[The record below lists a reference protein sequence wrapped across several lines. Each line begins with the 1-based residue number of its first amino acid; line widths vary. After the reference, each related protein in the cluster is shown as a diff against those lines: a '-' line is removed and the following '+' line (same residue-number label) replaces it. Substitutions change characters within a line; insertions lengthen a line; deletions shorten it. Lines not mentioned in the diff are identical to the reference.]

1 MLKKIRIS
9 LAAFFIFAVTLLFL
23 DYTGTVHDYL
33 GWCAKVQFSSA
44 LFACNIVIFAG
55 LILMTLLMGRVY
67 CSAICPLGIF
77 QDAVSRFA
85 SIKKKNRFSYRPS
98 RKSLVALRF
107 ALLVIFILSAIIHI
121 SVITVI
127 LDPYSAYGRMVSQIG
142 GPVYKFGNNLLAYF
156 AESAGSYA
164 FYTVDVWI
172 KGISAFVI
180 AVLTLTVVSIF
191 AWKSGRGY
199 CNTICPVGAFLG
211 IIAKFSLI
219 KIRINDEKCKKC
231 GICAKNCKAAC
242 IDHNAKKIDYFRCV
256 ACFNCMDSCS
266 KEAINYTI
274 KRN

>member
-9 LAAFFIFAVTLLFL
+9 LAAFFILAVTLLFL
-23 DYTGTVHDYL
+23 DYTGTVHAYL
-33 GWCAKVQFSSA
+33 GWCAKVQFGSA
-44 LFACNIVIFAG
+44 LFAGNIVIFVG
-55 LILMTLLMGRVY
+55 LILITLLMGRVY

-77 QDAVSRFA
+77 QDAVSRLA
-85 SIKKKNRFSYRPS
+85 SIKKKNRFSYRPL
-98 RKSLVALRF
+98 RKPLVALRF
-107 ALLVIFILSAIIHI
+107 ALLAIFILSIIIHI
-121 SVITVI
+121 NAVTVI
-127 LDPYSAYGRMVSQIG
+127 LDPYSAFGRMVLQIG

-164 FYTVDVWI
+164 FYTVDVWM
-172 KGISAFVI
+172 KGVSALAI
-180 AVLTLTVVSIF
+180 AVLTFTVVSIF

-211 IIAKFSLI
+211 IFAKFSLI
-219 KIRINDEKCKKC
+219 KIRINDDKCKGC

-242 IDHNAKKIDYFRCV
+242 IDHNAKEIDYFRCV

-266 KEAINYTI
+266 KKAINYTI